1 MSTDPEPQAWNV
13 ATTLADLRAVEAAS
27 DRVLAELPVLRAS
40 LERLRDRRAD
50 GPAAWPRP
58 VIPGAALVVAA
69 AVLLILM

>member
-1 MSTDPEPQAWNV
+1 MSTDHEPQAWNV

-27 DRVLAELPVLRAS
+27 DRVLAELPVLRAA
-40 LERLRDRRAD
+40 LERLRDSRAD
-50 GPAAWPRP
+50 GPATWPRP